1 MFENPNSCQLIKI
14 EAYLSKGGKRKE
26 TGNGVKEKEE
36 GILRQ
41 LGEREKNLPR

>member
-1 MFENPNSCQLIKI
+1 MEPAADNGCDKN
-14 EAYLSKGGKRKE
+14 YLSKGGKRKE